1 MMHQRMRNMVIKQL
15 GLAPKGQGV
24 ELTLTKVEDGEFDPT
39 TGTIPQTTT
48 EYIGTGVRVKY
59 SEYTH
64 RNFDIPYSD
73 YQIYLSPIQLTAL
86 GDPIVEMPTPNIDD
100 TIEFLGHLV
109 KIIEVK
115 PFNEN
120 GYGCGWKLRVR
131 TS

>member
-1 MMHQRMRNMVIKQL
+1 MMHQRMRNMVIKNL

-24 ELTLTKVEDGEFDPT
+24 ELTLYKVEDGEFDPT
-39 TGTIPQTTT
+39 TGTIHQTTT
-48 EYIGTGVRVKY
+48 EYTGAGVRVNY

-100 TIEFLGHLV
+100 TINFLGHLV